1 MALASRPDRR
11 DNGARRGPL
20 SAAEER
26 HVTTRTEGTRD
37 AFGSSL
43 GAFAATVGSAIGL
56 GNIWKFPY
64 LTGSNGGAAFVL
76 TYLLAVAL
84 VALPVMVVEHV
95 IGRRMRLDAVR
106 AYGRV
111 VPGQPAWA
119 LVGWAGLLS
128 ALLIMAFYTD
138 VAGWVFAYVWKSAR
152 AATGGAPLGAGTFGA
167 LAGGTWEPLA
177 WQLAVLALTSAIIAA
192 GVSKG
197 IEKVTK
203 TLMPLL
209 FALLVVCDLRALTL
223 PGAAEGVAYL
233 FAPDLSKLTPAV
245 LLAALGLAF
254 FKLSLGMGTMTT
266 YGSYL
271 PERTRIVPNAAR
283 VALADTLV
291 SLLAGL
297 AIFPT
302 VFAFGGTPAGGPGLL
317 FDTIP
322 LVFSRM
328 PGGPLFTVLFFV
340 LAAIATIGAMVS
352 LMEVPVAWLVEKGHV
367 ARPAAAFATAA
378 AMFALGVLATL
389 SQSPV
394 LADVKVLGKSFF
406 DLFDF
411 TSSNVLLPVG
421 GLAIAVIGGWLV
433 PRAWFEEEMDRG
445 YARPPWHGR
454 AIHALVRYV
463 APVLILL
470 ILLSGLGVLPA

>member
-1 MALASRPDRR
+1 
-11 DNGARRGPL
+11 
-20 SAAEER
+20 
-26 HVTTRTEGTRD
+26 VTTRPSGTRD
-37 AFGSSL
+37 AFASTL
-43 GAFAATVGSAIGL
+43 GAFAATLGSAIGL

-76 TYLLAVAL
+76 AYLLAVAL
-84 VALPVMVVEHV
+84 VGLPVMVVEHV

-106 AYGRV
+106 AYERV
-111 VPGQPAWA
+111 IPGQRHWSII
-119 LVGWAGLLS
+119 GWAGLAS
-128 ALLIMAFYTD
+128 AVLIMAFYTD
-138 VAGWVFAYVWKSAR
+138 VAGWVFAYVFKSI
-152 AATGGAPLGAGTFGA
+152 AAAASGAPLTPKTFGA
-167 LAGGTWEPLA
+167 LAGGTWEPLG
-177 WQLAVLALTSAIIAA
+177 WQLAVLILTCGIIAA
-192 GVSKG
+192 GVSRG

-209 FALLVVCDLRALTL
+209 LVLLVVCDLRALTL
-223 PGAAEGVAYL
+223 PGAARGVAYL
-233 FAPDLSKLTPAV
+233 FRPDLTKLTGTV
-245 LLAALGLAF
+245 LLSALGLAF

-271 PERTRIVPNAAR
+271 PAQTRIVPNATR

-317 FDTIP
+317 FNTIP
-322 LVFSRM
+322 LVFAKI
-328 PGGPLFTVLFFV
+328 PLGGLFTALFFV

-352 LMEVPVAWLVEKGHV
+352 LIEVPVAWLVEKGHLR
-367 ARPAAAFATAA
+367 RPAAAAITGAL
-378 AMFALGVLATL
+378 MLALGILATL

-394 LADVKVLGKSFF
+394 LAGVTPFGKSFF

-411 TSSNVLLPVG
+411 LSSNVLLPLG
-421 GLAIAVIGGWLV
+421 GLAIAVVGGWLFSKDV
-433 PRAWFEEEMDRG
+433 FLDEVGRSPA
-445 YARPPWHGR
+445 AWHGR
-454 AIHALVRYV
+454 VVHRVVRFL

-470 ILLSGLGVLPA
+470 ILLGGLGLIRLA

>member
-1 MALASRPDRR
+1 LDSRTNTTVAS
-11 DNGARRGPL
+11 
-20 SAAEER
+20 
-26 HVTTRTEGTRD
+26 RD
-37 AFGSSL
+37 AFASTL
-43 GAFAATVGSAIGL
+43 GAFAATVGSAVGL

-84 VALPVMVVEHV
+84 AGVPVMVVEHA

-111 VPGQPAWA
+111 VPGQRFWSAI
-119 LVGWAGLLS
+119 GWAGLAS
-128 ALLIMAFYTD
+128 AVLIMAFYTD
-138 VAGWVFAYVWKSAR
+138 VAGWVFAYVFKSIH
-152 AATGGAPLGAGTFGA
+152 AAVSGAALTPETFGA
-167 LAGGTWEPLA
+167 LAGGTWEPLL
-177 WQLAVLALTSAIIAA
+177 WQLAVLVLTVSIIAA

-209 FALLVVCDLRALTL
+209 FALLLVCDLRALTL
-223 PGAAEGVAYL
+223 PGASAGVSYL
-233 FAPDLSKLTPAV
+233 FRPDLSKRTGTV
-245 LLAALGLAF
+245 LLSALGLAF

-271 PERTRIVPNAAR
+271 PAGTRIVPNAAR

-297 AIFPT
+297 AIFPA

-317 FDTIP
+317 FNTIP

-328 PGGPLFTVLFFV
+328 PGGAVFTALFFV

-352 LMEVPVAWLVEKGHV
+352 LIEVPVAWLVERGHV
-367 ARPAAAFATAA
+367 RRPVAAVLTGA
-378 AMFALGVLATL
+378 AMLGLGIPATL

-394 LADVKVLGKSFF
+394 LAATKVFGKTFF

-411 TSSNVLLPVG
+411 ASSNVLLPVG
-421 GLAIAVIGGWLV
+421 GLAIAIVGGWLV
-433 PRAWFEEEMDRG
+433 ARATLAEEMDRG
-445 YARPPWHGR
+445 YPTRPWHGPAVR
-454 AIHALVRYV
+454 LLVRFV
-463 APVLILL
+463 APVLILV
-470 ILLSGLGVLPA
+470 ILLNSLGVISLA

>member
-1 MALASRPDRR
+1 MSSTQPSEIPEAPTTSGFRRAAS
-11 DNGARRGPL
+11 
-20 SAAEER
+20 
-26 HVTTRTEGTRD
+26 RD
-37 AFGSSL
+37 AFGSTL
-43 GAFAATVGSAIGL
+43 GAFAATLGSAVGL

-84 VALPVMVVEHV
+84 VGLPVMVVEHV

-106 AYGRV
+106 AYERV
-111 VPGQPAWA
+111 VPGQRRWS
-119 LVGWAGLLS
+119 LVGWAGLAS

-138 VAGWVFAYVWKSAR
+138 VAGWVFAYVFKSIGAFVS
-152 AATGGAPLGAGTFGA
+152 GAPLTPETFGA

-177 WQLAVLALTSAIIAA
+177 WQVVVLAVTTGIIAA
-192 GVSKG
+192 GVSRG

-209 FALLVVCDLRALTL
+209 LVLLVVCDVRALTL
-223 PGAAEGVAYL
+223 PGAGAGVAYL
-233 FAPDLSKLTPAV
+233 FEPDLGKLSGTV
-245 LLAALGLAF
+245 LLSALGLAF

-271 PERTRIVPNAAR
+271 PAETRIVPNAAR

-297 AIFPT
+297 AIFPA

-317 FDTIP
+317 FNTIP
-322 LVFSRM
+322 LVFAKM
-328 PGGPLFTVLFFV
+328 PGGGLFTALFFV

-352 LMEVPVAWLVEKGHV
+352 LMEVPVAWLVEKGHL
-367 ARPAAAFATAA
+367 ARPAAATITAA
-378 AMFALGVLATL
+378 AMLALGVLATL
-389 SQSPV
+389 SQGPA
-394 LADVKVLGKSFF
+394 LADVTVFGKTFF

-411 TSSNVLLPVG
+411 LSSNVLLPVG
-421 GLAIAVIGGWLV
+421 GLAIAVVGGWLV
-433 PRAWFEEEMDRG
+433 SKEIFLGELDRG
-445 YARPPWHGR
+445 ARPAWHGR
-454 AIHALVRYV
+454 VVHGLVRFV

-470 ILLSGLGVLPA
+470 ILLSGLGVIRVG

>member
-1 MALASRPDRR
+1 MPTTPEPAATLRTDRPAAA
-11 DNGARRGPL
+11 NE
-20 SAAEER
+20 SAAS
-26 HVTTRTEGTRD
+26 TLPTRD
-37 AFGSSL
+37 SFASTL
-43 GAFAATVGSAIGL
+43 GAFAATLGSAIGL

-76 TYLLAVAL
+76 TYLLAVVL
-84 VALPVMVVEHV
+84 VALPVMVAEHV
-95 IGRRMRLDAVR
+95 IGRKTRLDAVN
-106 AYGRV
+106 AYGSV
-111 VPGQPAWA
+111 VPGQRFWSA
-119 LVGWAGLLS
+119 VGWAGLLS

-138 VAGWVFAYVWKSAR
+138 VAGWVFAYVFKSAGALLSGR
-152 AATGGAPLGAGTFGA
+152 ALGAETFGA

-177 WQLAVLALTSAIIAA
+177 WQLLVLIVTTSIIAA

-209 FALLVVCDLRALTL
+209 FGLLLLCDLRALTL
-223 PGAAEGVAYL
+223 PGAFRGVEYL
-233 FAPDLSKLTPAV
+233 FRPDLSKLSASV

-271 PERTRIVPNAAR
+271 PERTRIAPNATR
-283 VALADTLV
+283 VALADTAV

-297 AIFPT
+297 AIFPA

-317 FDTIP
+317 FRTIP
-322 LVFSRM
+322 LIFAQM
-328 PGGPLFTVLFFV
+328 PMGGLFTTVFFV
-340 LAAIATIGAMVS
+340 LAAVATIGAMVS
-352 LMEVPVAWLVEKGHV
+352 LIEVPVAWLIAKGHLS
-367 ARPAAAFATAA
+367 RPAAAALTGA
-378 AMFALGVLATL
+378 AMFALGVPATL

-394 LADVKVLGKSFF
+394 LANVKVLGKSFF

-411 TSSNVLLPVG
+411 LSSNVLLPVG
-421 GLAIAVIGGWLV
+421 GLAIVIVAGWLV
-433 PRAWFEEEMDRG
+433 AKGAFAGEMDRG
-445 YARPPWHGR
+445 YASPPWHGR
-454 AIHALVRYV
+454 ALRVLIRFV

-470 ILLSGLGVLPA
+470 ILLNSLGVISLT